1 MKELELFFT
10 KSLIFYI
17 FIPTPRITPIGSFQ
31 KLECCASMWFF
42 KFLLLF
48 KPSPKLVQ
56 HYCLIYGMT
65 DEKGR
70 FVQPVNIVQIRAG
83 WGAAERY
90 DGDRER

>member
-1 MKELELFFT
+1 
-10 KSLIFYI
+10 
-17 FIPTPRITPIGSFQ
+17 
-31 KLECCASMWFF
+31 MWFF

-48 KPSPKLVQ
+48 KPSPKLVL

-90 DGDRER
+90 DGDRGSFDRRTLEATLEGTTEMEGH

>member
-1 MKELELFFT
+1 
-10 KSLIFYI
+10 
-17 FIPTPRITPIGSFQ
+17 
-31 KLECCASMWFF
+31 
-42 KFLLLF
+42 
-48 KPSPKLVQ
+48 
-56 HYCLIYGMT
+56 MT